1 MVRELRERLSE
12 LEDPVKTIY
21 FGGGTPSLLSKK
33 ELQGFLDV
41 FNPHTLVEE
50 ITLEVNPEDL
60 THDNL
65 TDWESL
71 GINRLSIG
79 IQSLNETLLHWMNRN
94 HTAKDVWK
102 NMELLQNFSF
112 KCSIDLIYGVPNQTL
127 QDLQVMAELT
137 EKPFINHVSA
147 YALTLENKTL
157 LSHTEKKSGA
167 PLINEHQ
174 QVEHYF
180 EVQQR
185 LIERGFEQYEVSNYA
200 RNKAYALHNKNYWKG
215 FPYLGIGP
223 GAHSYDGKYIRRWN
237 IANNAQYIKQS
248 DWFDTEELTD
258 ENRWN
263 ELWLTGL
270 RTMEGVSQDSLEQ
283 FGNLRTQE
291 KREIELLIKNGD
303 LTYQNNIYRLTKN
316 GFLKADR
323 LSSLLFRV

>member
-1 MVRELRERLSE
+1 MLKELQERLSE
-12 LEDPVKTIY
+12 LEEPIKTIY
-21 FGGGTPSLLSKK
+21 FGGGTPSLLSKN
-33 ELQGFLDV
+33 ELQKFLKTI
-41 FNPHTLVEE
+41 HSMHSVEE

-65 TDWESL
+65 TDWEVL

-79 IQSLNETLLHWMNRN
+79 IQTLNESLLQWMNRN
-94 HTAKDVWK
+94 HTAQDVLTNLK
-102 NMELLQNFSF
+102 LLDNFSF

-127 QDLQVMAELT
+127 QDLELMAALT
-137 EKPFINHVSA
+137 ENTFIHHVSA

-157 LSHTEKKSGA
+157 LAHTEKKSGG

-174 QVEHYF
+174 QIDHYF

-237 IANNAQYIKQS
+237 VANNAQYIKQT

-270 RTMEGVSQDSLEQ
+270 RTLEGVSQDSLEQ
-283 FGNLRTQE
+283 FGNLSTQE
-291 KREIELLIKNGD
+291 KNELESLVESGD
-303 LTYQNNIYRLTKN
+303 LIYHNNCYRLTKK

-323 LSSLLFRV
+323 VSSLLFRV

>member
-94 HTAKDVWK
+94 HTAQDVLTNLK
-102 NMELLQNFSF
+102 LLDNFSF
-112 KCSIDLIYGVPNQTL
+112 NCSIDLIYGVPNQTL
-127 QDLQVMAELT
+127 QDLELMAALT
-137 EKPFINHVSA
+137 EKTFIHHVSA

-223 GAHSYDGKYIRRWN
+223 GAHSYNGKYIRRWN
-237 IANNAQYIKQS
+237 VANNAQYIKQS

-303 LTYQNNIYRLTKN
+303 LTHQNNIYRLTKN